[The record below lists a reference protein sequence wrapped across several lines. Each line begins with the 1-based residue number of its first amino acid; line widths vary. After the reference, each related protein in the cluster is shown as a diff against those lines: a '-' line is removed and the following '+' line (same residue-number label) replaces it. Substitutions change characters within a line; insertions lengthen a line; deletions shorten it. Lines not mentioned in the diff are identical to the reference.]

1 MGSATILHLRGPLH
15 KSLNSIGAKLP
26 KHSLMRYLLYLF
38 RNEVKEDLLDTSDV
52 IGENFRFHDIT
63 DISLDVG
70 RLPGMSVNTSLV
82 T

>member
-1 MGSATILHLRGPLH
+1 MFITAFNDYIIFIKTLCECTPNAIWRLVT
-15 KSLNSIGAKLP
+15 
-26 KHSLMRYLLYLF
+26 F
-38 RNEVKEDLLDTSDV
+38 EVKEDLLDTSDV